1 MYKIAGVLFVL
12 AGCIG
17 WGNEKVGQEKDR
29 IRNLRILFH
38 ILGQMRSEISYGKHT
53 LPEICLI
60 LAEKNDECYK
70 MCFRRI
76 YEHTQTENTV
86 AFPEAWAMEMK
97 SCLEKL
103 PLLEDER
110 QSVVELPKTL
120 NFQEESEQAGRI
132 RQAEDFL
139 ESRYRQAEEAFANRS
154 KMIRSISILT
164 GLLLAILLL

>member
-1 MYKIAGVLFVL
+1 
-12 AGCIG
+12 
-17 WGNEKVGQEKDR
+17 
-29 IRNLRILFH
+29 
-38 ILGQMRSEISYGKHT
+38 
-53 LPEICLI
+53 
-60 LAEKNDECYK
+60 
-70 MCFRRI
+70 
-76 YEHTQTENTV
+76 
-86 AFPEAWAMEMK
+86 MEMK